1 MANFD
6 YENQYWWGGKE
17 VVVGLDEAGRGPIAG
32 PLVVGICVFPPFY
45 DNYEINDSKKLT
57 DKKRRELLEEIENH
71 AIAFGIGIVSAE
83 KIDEINIY
91 QASRLAMNMAIENMA
106 HQFDLVLTDAMP
118 LFGYDVPVIDIIKGD
133 AKAQC
138 IAAASIIAKVTRDE
152 MMESLD
158 ELYPQYGFKHHKG
171 YGTKEHLLALDKY
184 GPIPGIHRYTY
195 GPVQKAMHEQ
205 LSLFD

>member
-1 MANFD
+1 MLT
-6 YENQYWWGGKE
+6 YEKE
-17 VVVGLDEAGRGPIAG
+17 FFEQGYHLIVGCDEAGRGPLAG
-32 PLVVGICVFPPFY
+32 PVVAAACILPS
-45 DNYEINDSKKLT
+45 NYHNEDINDSKKLT
-57 DKKRRELLEEIENH
+57 DKKRRALLDEIENH

>member
-1 MANFD
+1 MLT
-6 YENQYWWGGKE
+6 YEKE
-17 VVVGLDEAGRGPIAG
+17 FFEQGYHLIVGCDEAGRGPLAG
-32 PLVVGICVFPPFY
+32 PVVAAACILPSDY
-45 DNYEINDSKKLT
+45 HNEDINDSKKLT
-57 DKKRRELLEEIENH
+57 DKKRRALLDEIENH

>member
-1 MANFD
+1 MLT
-6 YENQYWWGGKE
+6 YEKE
-17 VVVGLDEAGRGPIAG
+17 FFEQGYHLIVGCDEAGRGPLAG
-32 PLVVGICVFPPFY
+32 PVVAAACILPSDY
-45 DNYEINDSKKLT
+45 HNEDINDSKKLT
-57 DKKRRELLEEIENH
+57 DKKRRALLDEIENH

-133 AKAQC
+133 ARAQC

-158 ELYPQYGFKHHKG
+158 ELYPQYGFDKHKG
-171 YGTKEHLLALDKY
+171 YGTKAHYQALDQFGPSPVHRLSFLKKY
-184 GPIPGIHRYTY
+184 FAA
-195 GPVQKAMHEQ
+195 KM
-205 LSLFD
+205 

>member
-1 MANFD
+1 MLT
-6 YENQYWWGGKE
+6 YEKE
-17 VVVGLDEAGRGPIAG
+17 FFEQGYHLIVGCDEAGRGPLAG
-32 PLVVGICVFPPFY
+32 PVVAAACILPSDY
-45 DNYEINDSKKLT
+45 HNEDINDSKKLT
-57 DKKRRELLEEIENH
+57 DKKRRALLDEIENH
-71 AIAFGIGIVSAE
+71 AIAFGIGIVSVE

-152 MMESLD
+152 MMEALD

-195 GPVQKAMHEQ
+195 GPVQRAMNEQ

>member
-1 MANFD
+1 MLT
-6 YENQYWWGGKE
+6 YEKE
-17 VVVGLDEAGRGPIAG
+17 FFEQGYHLIVGCDEAGRGPLAG
-32 PLVVGICVFPPFY
+32 PVVAAACILPSDY
-45 DNYEINDSKKLT
+45 HNEDINDSKKLT
-57 DKKRRELLEEIENH
+57 DKKRRALLDEIENH

-184 GPIPGIHRYTY
+184 GPIPGIH
-195 GPVQKAMHEQ
+195 
-205 LSLFD
+205 LSLIHI

>member
-1 MANFD
+1 MLT
-6 YENQYWWGGKE
+6 YEKE
-17 VVVGLDEAGRGPIAG
+17 FFEQGYHLIVGCDEAGRGPLAG
-32 PLVVGICVFPPFY
+32 PVVAAACILPSDY
-45 DNYEINDSKKLT
+45 HNEDINDSKKIT
-57 DKKRRELLEEIENH
+57 DKKRRALLDEIENH

-152 MMESLD
+152 MMEALD

-195 GPVQKAMHEQ
+195 GPVQRAMNEQ

>member
-1 MANFD
+1 MLT
-6 YENQYWWGGKE
+6 YEKE
-17 VVVGLDEAGRGPIAG
+17 FFEQGYHLIVGCDEAGRGPLAG
-32 PLVVGICVFPPFY
+32 PVVAAACILPSDY
-45 DNYEINDSKKLT
+45 HNEDINDSKKIT
-57 DKKRRELLEEIENH
+57 DKKRRALLDEIENH

-152 MMESLD
+152 MMEALD

>member
-1 MANFD
+1 MLT
-6 YENQYWWGGKE
+6 YEKE
-17 VVVGLDEAGRGPIAG
+17 FFEQGYHLIVGCDEAGRGPLAG
-32 PLVVGICVFPPFY
+32 PVVAAACILPSDY
-45 DNYEINDSKKLT
+45 HNEDINDSKKLT
-57 DKKRRELLEEIENH
+57 DKKRRALLDEIENH

-152 MMESLD
+152 MMEALD

>member
-1 MANFD
+1 MLT
-6 YENQYWWGGKE
+6 YEKE
-17 VVVGLDEAGRGPIAG
+17 FFEQGYHLIVGCDEAGRGPLAG
-32 PLVVGICVFPPFY
+32 PVVAAACILPSDY
-45 DNYEINDSKKLT
+45 HNEDINDSKKLT
-57 DKKRRELLEEIENH
+57 DKKRRALLDEIENH

-138 IAAASIIAKVTRDE
+138 IATASIIAKVTRDE
-152 MMESLD
+152 MMEALD

-195 GPVQKAMHEQ
+195 GPVQRAMNEQ

>member
-1 MANFD
+1 MLT
-6 YENQYWWGGKE
+6 YEKE
-17 VVVGLDEAGRGPIAG
+17 FFEQGYHLIVGCDEAGRGPLAG
-32 PLVVGICVFPPFY
+32 PVVAAACILPSDY
-45 DNYEINDSKKLT
+45 HNEDINDSKKLT
-57 DKKRRELLEEIENH
+57 DKKRRALLDEIENH

-133 AKAQC
+133 ARAQC

>member
-1 MANFD
+1 MLT
-6 YENQYWWGGKE
+6 YEKE
-17 VVVGLDEAGRGPIAG
+17 FFEQGYHLIVGCDEAGRGPLAG
-32 PLVVGICVFPPFY
+32 PVVAAACILPSDY
-45 DNYEINDSKKLT
+45 HNEDINDSKKLT
-57 DKKRRELLEEIENH
+57 DKKRRALLDEIENH

-133 AKAQC
+133 ARAQC

-152 MMESLD
+152 MMEALD

-195 GPVQKAMHEQ
+195 GPVQRAMNEQ

>member
-1 MANFD
+1 MLT
-6 YENQYWWGGKE
+6 YEKE
-17 VVVGLDEAGRGPIAG
+17 FFEHGYHLIVGCDEAGRGPLAG
-32 PLVVGICVFPPFY
+32 PVVAAACILPSDY
-45 DNYEINDSKKLT
+45 HNEDINDSKKLT
-57 DKKRRELLEEIENH
+57 DKKRRALLDEIENH